1 MLNSKNRFGNL
12 ICVTLGVFT
21 LANSIAGTANDQV
34 ANAEAQ
40 KNAPTGMKLVWSDEF
55 DKDGAPDPQKW
66 GFEKGF
72 VRNEEH
78 QWYQPDNARIKDG
91 MLVIQARRERKP
103 NPNYKAGSTDWKT
116 KREFIDYT
124 SSSLITGNKGAWVYG
139 RFEMR
144 GRIDT
149 RVGMW
154 PAFWTVGQN
163 GEWPGG
169 GEIDIMEFYR
179 GKLLAN
185 FVWGTNQRWKG
196 NWNAKT
202 KPIEDFN
209 DPEWSKKFHVWTM
222 DWDENTITLSVDGQV
237 LNTQDVNKTINGD
250 AEGRNPFRAPQTI
263 LLNLAIGGQN
273 GGDPSATQFPAR
285 FEVDYVRVYQKNE
298 TAR

>member
-1 MLNSKNRFGNL
+1 MPNPTCRSKHL
-12 ICVTLGVFT
+12 MSVALGVFT
-21 LANSIAGTANDQV
+21 LANNIACNANDQAV
-34 ANAEAQ
+34 KAAV
-40 KNAPTGMKLVWSDEF
+40 APTAPAGMKLVWSDEF
-55 DKDGAPDPQKW
+55 DQDGAPDPQKW
-66 GFEKGF
+66 SFENGFA
-72 VRNEEH
+72 RNEEH
-78 QWYQPDNARIKDG
+78 QWYQADNARVKDG
-91 MLVIQARRERKP
+91 MLIIEARRERKP
-103 NPNYKAGSTDWKT
+103 NPNYKPGSGDWKT

-124 SSSLITGNKGAWVYG
+124 SSSLITRDKGAWLYG

-196 NWNAKT
+196 NWNAKS
-202 KPIEDFN
+202 KPIADFN
-209 DPEWSKKFHVWTM
+209 DPEWSKKFHVWAL
-222 DWDENTITLSVDGQV
+222 DWDENTMTISVDGQV

-250 AEGRNPFRAPQTI
+250 AEAKNPFRAPQTI

-273 GGDPSATQFPAR
+273 GGDPSATQFPAL
-285 FEVDYVRVYQKNE
+285 FEVDYVRVYQKE
-298 TAR
+298 K

>member
-1 MLNSKNRFGNL
+1 MCNSKNRSGNL

-21 LANSIAGTANDQV
+21 LANSIACIANDQ
-34 ANAEAQ
+34 AQ
-40 KNAPTGMKLVWSDEF
+40 KNAPAGMKLVWSDEF

-66 GFEKGF
+66 SFENGF

-91 MLVIQARRERKP
+91 MLVIEARRERKP
-103 NPNYKAGSTDWKT
+103 NPNYKAGSADWKT

-124 SSSLITGNKGAWVYG
+124 SSSLITGNKGAWLYG

-149 RVGMW
+149 RPGMW

-250 AEGRNPFRAPQTI
+250 AEARNPFRAPQTI

-273 GGDPSATQFPAR
+273 GGDPAATQFPAQ
-285 FEVDYVRVYQKNE
+285 FEVDYVRVYQKK
-298 TAR
+298 